1 MALNANWHTEG
12 RRQPAVLGKDPSGKR
27 LPGGPYTGFQAG
39 AAALVSFL
47 LYFTKG
53 MWGLLVDNNP
63 IYELGVLL
71 IPSYFALRAAAKLDY
86 TNISLVWQ
94 LFGGIKAAARS
105 LYRPCMI
112 LSSTGEPL
120 GHSRKGEW
128 NGDCR
133 TLSFADLQQ
142 PIVLPVPDV
151 LDEEAGK
158 SASPPPL
165 IEQIFERI
173 EPAPTPARQFVT
185 TGRRQ
190 PKTPAQAP
198 TPEREPVRAPLAE
211 PTPSRQLVGAT
222 TSPSPASAL
231 ENFLAAARPA
241 GETR

>member
-53 MWGLLVDNNP
+53 IWGLLVDNNP
-63 IYELGVLL
+63 IYQLGVLL

-105 LYRPCMI
+105 LYRPCII
-112 LSSTGEPL
+112 LSTTGEPL
-120 GHSRKGEW
+120 GHGKKREW
-128 NGDCR
+128 DGDCR
-133 TLSFADLQQ
+133 TLAFDDLQQ
-142 PIVLPVPDV
+142 PTVQPVPDTV
-151 LDEEAGK
+151 DEEPGE
-158 SASPPPL
+158 SADRTPL
-165 IEQIFERI
+165 IEQIFQRVES
-173 EPAPTPARQFVT
+173 APARQFVT
-185 TGRRQ
+185 TSRRQ
-190 PKTPAQAP
+190 PKTPAPPPAP
-198 TPEREPVRAPLAE
+198 QRELVRPPIFE
-211 PTPSRQLVGAT
+211 PTHSQELVGAT